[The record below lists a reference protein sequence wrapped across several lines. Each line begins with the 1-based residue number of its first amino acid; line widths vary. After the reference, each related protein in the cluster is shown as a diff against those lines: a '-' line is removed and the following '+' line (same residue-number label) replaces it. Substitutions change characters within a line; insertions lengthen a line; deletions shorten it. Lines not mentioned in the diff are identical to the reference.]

1 MVVHRLGVS
10 QQRHLRTQRR
20 SWGGINPRFH
30 AANLK
35 RPVVSRETEV
45 VFQRRSV
52 LTWGSAAPS
61 RTRPQTSALR
71 READGKGR
79 FQSLSPGP
87 PTPRGSGDIGQ
98 CSCTLHECSRHHSHQ
113 RPRCHDLETL
123 THHET
128 TNHSHL
134 GRLSV
139 RRCRRASA

>member
-52 LTWGSAAPS
+52 LTWGSAAPFLAC
-61 RTRPQTSALR
+61 PQTPAQR
-71 READGKGR
+71 HEAEGKGR
-79 FQSLSPGP
+79 FQAPLPRSAHSTRIGRHWSVLMHAFTNAAGTIPTSVPDAMTSKLSHIMRRQ
-87 PTPRGSGDIGQ
+87 T
-98 CSCTLHECSRHHSHQ
+98 
-113 RPRCHDLETL
+113 TL
-123 THHET
+123 T
-128 TNHSHL
+128 
-134 GRLSV
+134 
-139 RRCRRASA
+139 SAG